1 MQPAGNNL
9 QITCVTCVTLFDHLC
24 DSHLHAQRTELTQV
38 RLIQLKLGSIYV
50 IVTLT
55 VPWYT
60 KNELDAVLLKEF
72 IYPLKGMGDRW
83 IVKFYIK

>member
-1 MQPAGNNL
+1 M
-9 QITCVTCVTLFDHLC
+9 
-24 DSHLHAQRTELTQV
+24 
-38 RLIQLKLGSIYV
+38 IQLKLGSIYV

-60 KNELDAVLLKEF
+60 KNELDVVLLKEF